1 MQIHLR
7 FAAKQAIPRLHN
19 LYTSRAQA
27 TALPVL
33 GEVDVARLR
42 LIGAVGEVVQV
53 VEHCDVGGV

>member
-1 MQIHLR
+1 
-7 FAAKQAIPRLHN
+7 
-19 LYTSRAQA
+19 
-27 TALPVL
+27 VL